1 MRAVCH
7 TNLAY
12 PSYSLIKTICYPEEF
27 SFTSK
32 QTAYGSK
39 NEKKASD
46 LYYKT
51 TVKNHFDFKLSES
64 GLVINPK
71 WPYVGASP
79 DGFISCHYCGKGVLE
94 IKCPYNHQ
102 NKMF

>member
-1 MRAVCH
+1 M
-7 TNLAY
+7 
-12 PSYSLIKTICYPEEF
+12 
-27 SFTSK
+27 SK
-32 QTAYGSK
+32 QTAYSSK

-51 TVKNHFDFKLSES
+51 TVKNHVDFKLSEC

-79 DGFISCHYCGKGVLE
+79 CRWVISCHCCDKGVRT
-94 IKCPYNHQ
+94 
-102 NKMF
+102 